1 MKSGRRGPFTPHC
14 TRSGRYPGVILTN
27 VNHSA
32 RVDLAPITT
41 DDLQRV
47 GEFLSVHL
55 DGSLTPAQWA
65 RSLRPTWHTDHPDHG
80 FLLVADGLVVGV
92 YAALYSETGG
102 PDRDR
107 PVCNLAAWCVL
118 EDYRRHSLRLVRA
131 MLAQRDRE
139 LTDLSPSGT
148 VVPLNERLGFRHL
161 DTSGALAVNLPLPSR
176 RGTRLV
182 TDPAGIEATLTGSD
196 LAAYRDHTGS
206 AAARHVVAVVD
217 GQPCWVVFRAVRRK
231 GLRLFA
237 SVLHVSDRELF
248 RAAAPAVYRHLLL
261 AHRLPLTLLQTR
273 VSGPGPWHSV
283 PLRAQRPTMYLS
295 RAGQP
300 PESVSYLYSELTQV
314 PW

>member
-1 MKSGRRGPFTPHC
+1 MKRARRAPFTPRRPCRHQF
-14 TRSGRYPGVILTN
+14 TGVILAIVT
-27 VNHSA
+27 HSA
-32 RVDLAPITT
+32 RVDLAAITT
-41 DDLQRV
+41 DDLPRV

-55 DGSLTPAQWA
+55 DSSLTPAQWA
-65 RSLRPTWHTDHPDHG
+65 RSLRPTWSTSHPDHG
-80 FLLVADGLVVGV
+80 FLLVADGLVVGA

-118 EDYRRHSLRLVRA
+118 EEHRGHSLRLVRA

-139 LTDLSPSGT
+139 LTDLSPSGA

-161 DTSGALAVNLPLPSR
+161 DTSGALALNLPLPAR
-176 RGTRLV
+176 RPTRLV
-182 TDPAGIEATLTGSD
+182 TDQASIEATLTGSD
-196 LAAYRDHTGS
+196 LAAYRDHVGS

-217 GQPCWVVFRAVRRK
+217 GQPCWVVFRTVRRK

-261 AHRLPLTLLQTR
+261 AHRLPFTLLQTR

-283 PLRAQRPTMYLS
+283 PLPAQRPTMYLS